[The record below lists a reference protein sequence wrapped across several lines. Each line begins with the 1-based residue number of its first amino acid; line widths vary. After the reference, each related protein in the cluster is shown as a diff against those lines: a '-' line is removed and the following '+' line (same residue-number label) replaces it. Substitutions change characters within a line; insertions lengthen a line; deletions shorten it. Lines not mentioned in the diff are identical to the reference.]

1 MSDTAP
7 VREASDFG
15 AGDRGVVARW
25 IAEIRESEKDREE
38 WVKRG
43 RKIEKRYRDDRDE
56 GKGPP
61 RFNVLWSNVQTL
73 MPACYARPPQP
84 VVGRRYRDSDPV
96 ARAAALI
103 LQRNLQEGIEAAGLH
118 ETVKQCVLDLL
129 VPGMGQV
136 WLRYKAFMTK
146 EAKKEQNQLS
156 DEPLA
161 DEKRDERVG
170 WETVEVD
177 YVHWEDF
184 LFSPARTWAEVRWVG
199 RRVRMTREDGVKRFG
214 SIFEDVPLDW
224 RPDGVSEQ
232 PENQIFSR
240 AVVVEVWSIE
250 DRMVRWIAPSFGQE
264 VLDEQPDPLRLEKFW
279 PCPKPLFAT
288 QTNSTLIPVPDY
300 SEYQDQAIELDRLTD
315 RIDAIT
321 TAVRVA
327 GVYDESQP
335 ALGRLFGESGKDNDL
350 IAVANWQALQSKGG
364 LNKAFEL
371 VDTAQMTTI
380 LQALNEVR
388 TVSKNDL
395 YELTG
400 IADIIRGASDPED
413 TATAQRIKGRYATM
427 RLSDRQQEIARFV
440 RDILRLMAEVMCEH
454 YGTVTLVL
462 ASNFTE
468 SELWKDAMPDA
479 AAQPQAPPPPQPP
492 RLPPPG
498 MPPAGPQMAPQGGV
512 VPFRPPMPAQAQPPP
527 QPAPAPPPGMSP
539 RELLIGAIGLLKS
552 DRLRGFKVDI
562 EDQSTI
568 AADDMEEKQSRTE
581 FLGAVGSFLQQASQI
596 APQFAPAML
605 PVLGKMLLFGMR
617 AYRAGTEMETA
628 MEEAVAKM
636 QATAA
641 QPQPAPPDPKMIEAA
656 ATARLR
662 NAQADQIG
670 QQGQIKMAEM
680 QQTTQQNAAQNH
692 QDLQQHGIDMARLQ
706 LDGHAQQMDA
716 HRAQMEDSEQ
726 RQKFA
731 IQMQELRIK
740 QQELEIEK
748 LRLEHDSAL
757 RSRQIDVAEIAAKR
771 PQGQAA

>member
-1 MSDTAP
+1 
-7 VREASDFG
+7 
-15 AGDRGVVARW
+15 
-25 IAEIRESEKDREE
+25 
-38 WVKRG
+38 
-43 RKIEKRYRDDRDE
+43 
-56 GKGPP
+56 
-61 RFNVLWSNVQTL
+61 
-73 MPACYARPPQP
+73 
-84 VVGRRYRDSDPV
+84 
-96 ARAAALI
+96 
-103 LQRNLQEGIEAAGLH
+103 
-118 ETVKQCVLDLL
+118 
-129 VPGMGQV
+129 
-136 WLRYKAFMTK
+136 
-146 EAKKEQNQLS
+146 
-156 DEPLA
+156 
-161 DEKRDERVG
+161 
-170 WETVEVD
+170 
-177 YVHWEDF
+177 
-184 LFSPARTWAEVRWVG
+184 
-199 RRVRMTREDGVKRFG
+199 
-214 SIFEDVPLDW
+214 
-224 RPDGVSEQ
+224 
-232 PENQIFSR
+232 
-240 AVVVEVWSIE
+240 
-250 DRMVRWIAPSFGQE
+250 
-264 VLDEQPDPLRLEKFW
+264 
-279 PCPKPLFAT
+279 
-288 QTNSTLIPVPDY
+288 
-300 SEYQDQAIELDRLTD
+300 
-315 RIDAIT
+315 
-321 TAVRVA
+321 
-327 GVYDESQP
+327 
-335 ALGRLFGESGKDNDL
+335 
-350 IAVANWQALQSKGG
+350 
-364 LNKAFEL
+364 
-371 VDTAQMTTI
+371 
-380 LQALNEVR
+380 
-388 TVSKNDL
+388 
-395 YELTG
+395 
-400 IADIIRGASDPED
+400 
-413 TATAQRIKGRYATM
+413 
-427 RLSDRQQEIARFV
+427 
-440 RDILRLMAEVMCEH
+440 
-454 YGTVTLVL
+454 
-462 ASNFTE
+462 
-468 SELWKDAMPDA
+468 
-479 AAQPQAPPPPQPP
+479 
-492 RLPPPG
+492 
-498 MPPAGPQMAPQGGV
+498 
-512 VPFRPPMPAQAQPPP
+512 
-527 QPAPAPPPGMSP
+527 MSP